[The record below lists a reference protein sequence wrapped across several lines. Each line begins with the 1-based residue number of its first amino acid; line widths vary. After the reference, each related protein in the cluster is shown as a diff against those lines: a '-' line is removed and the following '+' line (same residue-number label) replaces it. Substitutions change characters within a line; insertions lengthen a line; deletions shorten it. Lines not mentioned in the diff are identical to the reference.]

1 YIFTRMKIKVI
12 TISREE
18 DEHAHA
24 LFSGYIKRLK
34 HYTSFEFINLKPVKN
49 ATEPAQKKSDGEL
62 LLKKISEKEI
72 LVLLD
77 ERGKEMSSVQLA
89 DFITAKMNA
98 STQSITFVIGGAY
111 GFDESVYSRC
121 NEKIALSKMTLPHQI
136 AKVFLAE
143 QLYRAFTIL
152 RNEKYHH

>member
-1 YIFTRMKIKVI
+1 MKIRII
-12 TISREE
+12 TISKED
-18 DEHAHA
+18 DEHAHL
-24 LFSGYIKRLK
+24 LFSGYVKRLK
-34 HYTSFEFINLKPVKN
+34 HYIPFEFLNLKPVKG
-49 ATEPAQKKSDGEL
+49 ATELAQKKAEAEL

-77 ERGKEMSSVQLA
+77 ERGREMTSVQLA
-89 DFITAKMNA
+89 DFIAGKMNA

-111 GFDESVYSRC
+111 GFDESVYSRS
-121 NEKIALSKMTLPHQI
+121 NEKIALSKMTLPHQL

>member
-1 YIFTRMKIKVI
+1 MKIKLI
-12 TISREE
+12 TISRED
-18 DEHAHA
+18 DELAHA

-34 HYTSFEFINLKPVKN
+34 HYTSFEFINLKPVKS
-49 ATEPAQKKSDGEL
+49 ATELVQKKADADL

-72 LVLLD
+72 LILLD
-77 ERGKEMSSVQLA
+77 ERGREMSSVELA
-89 DFITAKMNA
+89 DFITGKMNA
-98 STQSITFVIGGAY
+98 STQSLTFVIGGAY
-111 GFDESVYSRC
+111 GFDASVYSRS
-121 NEKIALSKMTLPHQI
+121 NEKIALSKMTLPHQL